1 MHLCSN
7 SVSQLFARTEVS
19 KRDILKIR
27 ISTPIFLDA
36 VMMAELKSVERQ
48 KLVTYNNIQCYYLSY
63 V

>member
-48 KLVTYNNIQCYYLSY
+48 KLVTY

>member
-7 SVSQLFARTEVS
+7 SVSQLFARTKVS

-36 VMMAELKSVERQ
+36 IMMAELKSVERQ
-48 KLVTYNNIQCYYLSY
+48 KLVTYIQCYYLSY